1 MMWWNGDWNWAA
13 WTVMTV
19 SMLGFWVLVIW
30 GVTALVRG
38 TGGTGAGRARDA
50 EDILIE
56 RFARGEIDEDEL
68 RDRRDVLRGRSP
80 SSKGTP
86 KNDAR

>member
-1 MMWWNGDWNWAA
+1 MMWWTGDWNWAA
-13 WTVMTV
+13 WTAMTV

-38 TGGTGAGRARDA
+38 TGRTAAGRARDA
-50 EDILIE
+50 EDVLIE

-68 RDRRDVLRGRSP
+68 RYRRDVLRGR
-80 SSKGTP
+80 
-86 KNDAR
+86 